1 MKKICISIII
11 SIILIII
18 AGIITNYIDSGRVTT
33 GNEPQYCIKIV
44 NDNGTKITYWGLGY
58 KVVRYVKISPNEPY
72 ENNIGVK
79 MGNWFMDYDLPKEKN
94 VIVEY
99 EGETI
104 KITNHNEISKI
115 SNILEN
121 SKYTAPICDGINT
134 HKILVNNEVYYLK
147 ESCKEIQKDDKQSA
161 ITQEDLNTI
170 LKIIDNNKQ

>member
-44 NDNGTKITYWGLGY
+44 NDSGTRITYWGLGY